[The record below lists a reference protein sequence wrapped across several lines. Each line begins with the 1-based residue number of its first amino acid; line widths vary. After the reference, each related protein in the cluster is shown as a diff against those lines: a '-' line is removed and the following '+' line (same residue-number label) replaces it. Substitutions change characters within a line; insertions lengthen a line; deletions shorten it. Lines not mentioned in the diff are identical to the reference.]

1 MRSSVRRYPRM
12 ASVVHRRT
20 PQVRT
25 VAACLVLVAVVF
37 SISSAAGTPPEKH
50 QAPTN
55 IILLVT
61 DDHRWDALGV
71 YGNDVI
77 HTPNIDRMAEE
88 GVLFENMFVT
98 TSICAPSRATI
109 MTGQYPSR
117 HGIRTFGV
125 ELSRDQL
132 QDTYMGQLKRA
143 GYSVGFIGK
152 WGVGTPPENFFDY
165 DRAFAGQGQYSVTT
179 DDGEERHLTGVMG
192 DRALEFLDQTPDDIP
207 FVLSISFKA
216 AHVQDS
222 YNVRDTL
229 YPFDPSLRALYSD
242 TDIPLPE
249 KADPKYYEQLPSFLR
264 NSENRMR
271 WAVRFWGPDRT
282 QKSLKGYYRL
292 ISGVDREVGRIREKL
307 QETGMAENTVIIF
320 TSENG
325 MFMGEY
331 GFTGKWYPHEES
343 LRIPLIVF
351 DPRLEESERGQ
362 RRDEMALTTDIAPTI
377 LDLADVEN
385 EAEIQGRSVVPL
397 IHRDDVSWR
406 TEFFYEHLF
415 EHPRIP
421 ATEAVRTER
430 WKYIRYVDREPVYE
444 QLFDLQND
452 PKEVENLMH
461 TEGHDSVK
469 TEMRRKWKQWHEDVR
484 R

>member
-1 MRSSVRRYPRM
+1 M
-12 ASVVHRRT
+12 H
-20 PQVRT
+20 T
-25 VAACLVLVAVVF
+25 VYAALLILLVSTSGVEAN
-37 SISSAAGTPPEKH
+37 PPES
-50 QAPTN
+50 PN

-61 DDHRWDALGV
+61 DDHRWDALGA

-77 HTPNIDRMAEE
+77 RTPNIDRMAGE

-117 HGIRTFGV
+117 HGIRGFGT
-125 ELSRDQL
+125 ELSPTQL
-132 QDTYMGQLKRA
+132 QHTYMGQLKRA
-143 GYSVGFIGK
+143 GYRVGFIGK
-152 WGVGTPPENFFDY
+152 WGVGDPPEDFLDY
-165 DRAFAGQGQYSVTT
+165 DRAFPGQGQYTVTSEG
-179 DDGEERHLTGVMG
+179 GEERHLTSVMG
-192 DRALEFLDQTPDDIP
+192 DQALAFLERQSDETP

-222 YNVRDTL
+222 YDVSETL
-229 YPFDPSLRALYSD
+229 YPFDPSLSDLYSD
-242 TDIPLPE
+242 TTIPLPE
-249 KADPKYYEQLPSFLR
+249 KADPKYFEQLPAFLR

-271 WAVRFWGPDRT
+271 WAVRFWGPDRS
-282 QKSLKGYYRL
+282 QQSLKGYYRL

-307 QETGMAENTVIIF
+307 EETGMAENTIVIF

-351 DPRLEESERGQ
+351 DPRLEESKRGQ
-362 RRDEMALTTDIAPTI
+362 RRTEMTLTTDIAPSI
-377 LDLADVEN
+377 LELAGVDN
-385 EAEIQGRSVVPL
+385 AAAMQGRSVVPL
-397 IHRDDVSWR
+397 LRGAEVSWR

-444 QLFDLQND
+444 QLFNLEND
-452 PKEVENLMH
+452 PMEVENLMRSD
-461 TEGHDSVK
+461 GHESVK
-469 TEMRRKWKQWHEDVR
+469 RKMRRKWRQWHERVR
-484 R
+484 E